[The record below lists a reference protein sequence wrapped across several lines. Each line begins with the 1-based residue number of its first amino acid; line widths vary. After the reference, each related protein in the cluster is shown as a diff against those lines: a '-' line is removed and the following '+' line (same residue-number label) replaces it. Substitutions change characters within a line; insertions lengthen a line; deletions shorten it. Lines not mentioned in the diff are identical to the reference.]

1 MFYFRTLFVIKNK
14 NKNKKKK
21 KKKKKMTRT
30 RSMGKNIKSY
40 ATIPVSTFPGK
51 GREAFGKKSNY
62 FG

>member
-1 MFYFRTLFVIKNK
+1 
-14 NKNKKKK
+14 
-21 KKKKKMTRT
+21 MTRT
-30 RSMGKNIKSY
+30 RGMGKNIKSY

>member
-1 MFYFRTLFVIKNK
+1 MSGRYLLLKIKTK
-14 NKNKKKK
+14 KTKKKK
-21 KKKKKMTRT
+21 NKKKMTRT